1 MPTSLLPATARA
13 TAADR
18 ASVIPEEAPASGTFA
33 AAGHGRGGHGGSHR
47 RHGAQ
52 LLNRAIPA
60 DERMVIKRD
69 GSRAR
74 FDLNKVTRA
83 IALAFHEVRT
93 ENAPNPY
100 RDDILACFGLD
111 SEAFME
117 VTRIA
122 ASVSQMLELYYRDGR
137 HPSIEQVQDAAEKA
151 IAAAGHWDMA
161 RAFVLYRARQSE
173 RRLVHYVDNGMAD
186 YIAMAK
192 YARYRPELGRRELFT
207 EGVERVRDMHLGFF
221 AARVDQVL
229 PDTLPA
235 DVVALAGDE
244 AGLLARTLGG
254 RRVGEVIGEVF
265 AQVAAKKVLPSMRSM
280 QFGGEA
286 ILKNH
291 SRMFNCSFGNVD
303 RVEFF
308 REYFF
313 LLLSGCGVGFSVQ
326 KHHVAML
333 PALPLRKAENELPVE
348 HFHVADTIE
357 GWSDALHALVLSYYE
372 GRKVEFDFSAIR
384 PRGTPLRT
392 SGGKAPGHLPLK
404 KALTRVDEI
413 LEQAAGR
420 ALRPIEVYDI
430 NMFIAKAVLAGG
442 IRRSATICLFSPD
455 DEEMM
460 NAKTGRWFEKHPQR
474 AASNNSAVLSRSDRN
489 AEHFRKLFKAQKEFG
504 EPGFFFCDHP
514 DAGCNPC
521 AEISLL
527 PVVDWELSSDELSRL
542 YASGYKGDLP
552 GTTRLSGFQHC
563 NLTTIN
569 GRAATTET
577 AFFEACIAATV
588 IGTLQ
593 AAYTDMPYLG
603 AVTRLLNEH
612 DALLGVS
619 ICGFMDN
626 PGVLF
631 DPDTL
636 TRGAKLCRATNR
648 LMAAAIGIRPAA
660 KLSTTKPE
668 GTASLILNA
677 ASGIHP
683 HHARRYFRRVQ
694 ANRKEPVYAFFKQTN
709 PQMTETSVYNPET
722 DDVIT
727 FPVEAPKK
735 AILRKELTAIQFLEL
750 VKLVQQSWVV
760 PGGDPGSRSPT
771 LHHNVSNT
779 CTVRPEE
786 WDEVADFIWANR
798 RFFTGI
804 SLLQDAGDKAYA
816 QAPREEVGSEADV
829 ARWNALRPYRVD
841 YTQMHEESDETELKQ
856 TVACAGGACE
866 II

>member
-1 MPTSLLPATARA
+1 MKSLSLTTPPSNDL
-13 TAADR
+13 DR
-18 ASVIPEEAPASGTFA
+18 
-33 AAGHGRGGHGGSHR
+33 
-47 RHGAQ
+47 
-52 LLNRAIPA
+52 IPA
-60 DERMVIKRD
+60 RKGAELLSRAVPADGRMVLKRD
-69 GSRAR
+69 GTRVR
-74 FDLNKVTRA
+74 YDQHKVTRA

-93 ENAPNPY
+93 DNAPNPY
-100 RDDILACFGLD
+100 RDDLLACYGLD
-111 SEAFME
+111 GEAYRE
-117 VTRIA
+117 VTAIA
-122 ASVSQMLELYYRDGR
+122 AAVAQMLELHYRDGR
-137 HPSIEQVQDAAEKA
+137 HPSIEQVQDAVEKA
-151 IAAAGHWDMA
+151 IAAAGRWEVA
-161 RAFVLYRARQSE
+161 RAYMLYRARHAE
-173 RRLVHYVDNGMAD
+173 RRLTSFANNGMAD

-192 YARYRPELGRRELFT
+192 YARYRPELGRREIFT

-221 AARVDQVL
+221 AAKLESRL
-229 PDTLPA
+229 PATLPA
-235 DVVALAGDE
+235 DVAELAGSE
-244 AGLLARTLGG
+244 AEMLTHAWGGRTLE
-254 RRVGEVIGEVF
+254 EVIRDAF

-286 ILKNH
+286 ILRNH
-291 SRMFNCSFGNVD
+291 SRMFNCSFSTVD
-303 RVEFF
+303 RLEFF

-326 KHHVAML
+326 KHHIAML
-333 PALPLRKAENELPVE
+333 RPLPARAADNDLPVW
-348 HFHVADTIE
+348 HYRIDDTIE
-357 GWSDALHALVLSYYE
+357 GWSDALHALVVSHYE
-372 GRKVEFDFSAIR
+372 GKLIEFDYSAIR
-384 PRGTPLRT
+384 PRGALLRT
-392 SGGKAPGHLPLK
+392 SGGKAPGHLPLRN
-404 KALTRVDEI
+404 ALNRVGEI
-413 LEQAAGR
+413 LTAAAGR

-460 NAKTGRWFEKHPQR
+460 NAKTGNWFDRHPQR
-474 AASNNSAVLSRSDRN
+474 SASNNSAVLARSDN
-489 AEHFRKLFKAQKEFG
+489 NTGHFRNLFKAQKEFG
-504 EPGFFFCDHP
+504 EPGFYFCDHP

-527 PVVDWELSSDELSRL
+527 PVVDWELSAAELDELYRR
-542 YASGYKGDLP
+542 GYKGDMP
-552 GTTRLSGFQHC
+552 GTGRLSGFQHC

-569 GRAATTET
+569 GHAAVTESAFYKACLAAT
-577 AFFEACIAATV
+577 A

-603 AVTRLLNEH
+603 PVTRLINEH

-626 PGVLF
+626 PAVLF
-631 DPDTL
+631 DQEIL
-636 TRGAKLCRATNR
+636 TQGARLCRAANR
-648 LMAAAIGIRPAA
+648 LVAALIGIRPAA
-660 KLSTTKPE
+660 KLATCKPE

-694 ANRKEPVYAFFKQTN
+694 ANRKEPVYAFFKTAN
-709 PQMTETSVYNPET
+709 PQMTEASVYNPDT

-735 AILRKELTAIQFLEL
+735 AILRKDLTAVQFLEL
-750 VKLVQQSWVV
+750 VKLVQQCWVI
-760 PGGDPGSRSPT
+760 PGGDPSSRTPD

-786 WDEVADFIWANR
+786 WDEVAEFIWSNR

-816 QAPREEVGSEADV
+816 QAPREEVTTEADV
-829 ARWNALRPYRVD
+829 HKWNALRPYRVD
-841 YTQMHEESDETELKQ
+841 YTQMHEESDHTELKQ
-856 TVACAGGACE
+856 VLACAGGACE
-866 II
+866 LP

>member
-1 MPTSLLPATARA
+1 MNTLTLPAPSPTELAR
-13 TAADR
+13 
-18 ASVIPEEAPASGTFA
+18 PQPP
-33 AAGHGRGGHGGSHR
+33 GRK
-47 RHGAQ
+47 GAQ
-52 LLNRAIPA
+52 LLNRAVPA
-60 DERMVIKRD
+60 EARMVVKRD
-69 GSRAR
+69 GAKVR
-74 FDLNKVTRA
+74 FDLNKITRA

-93 ENAPNPY
+93 DSAPNPC
-100 RDDILACFGLD
+100 RDDALACYGLE
-111 SEAFME
+111 SATYRE
-117 VTRIA
+117 VAGIA
-122 ASVSQMLELYYRDGR
+122 AAVAQMLELHYRDGR
-137 HPSIEQVQDAAEKA
+137 HPTIEQVQDAVEKA
-151 IAAAGHWDMA
+151 IAAAGHWEVA
-161 RAFVLYRARQSE
+161 RAYMLYRARRAE
-173 RRLVHYVDNGMAD
+173 RRLTAYANNGMAD

-192 YARYRPELGRRELFT
+192 YARYRPELGRRELFA

-221 AARVDQVL
+221 AAKRESRIPAEL
-229 PDTLPA
+229 PPDIA
-235 DVVALAGDE
+235 ELAGPQ
-244 AGLLARTLGG
+244 AGLLAHAWAGRTLG
-254 RRVGEVIGEVF
+254 ELIGDAF

-286 ILKNH
+286 ILRNH
-291 SRMFNCSFGNVD
+291 SRMFNCSFSNVD

-326 KHHVAML
+326 KHHVALLPPL
-333 PALPLRKAENELPVE
+333 PARAAENDLPVE
-348 HFHVADTIE
+348 HHRVTDTIE
-357 GWSDALHALVLSYYE
+357 GWADALHALIASFYE
-372 GRKVEFDFSAIR
+372 GRMIEFDYSAIR
-384 PRGTPLRT
+384 PRGAPLRT
-392 SGGKAPGHLPLK
+392 SGGKAPGHLPLRK
-404 KALTRVDEI
+404 SLQRVAEI
-413 LEQAAGR
+413 MERAAGR
-420 ALRPIEVYDI
+420 SLRPIEIYDI
-430 NMFIAKAVLAGG
+430 NMYVAKAVLAGG

-460 NAKTGRWFEKHPQR
+460 NAKTGNWFADNPQR

-504 EPGFFFCDHP
+504 EPGFYFCDRP

-527 PVVDWELSSDELSRL
+527 PVVDWELSAAEQETLFRH
-542 YASGYKGDLP
+542 GYKGDLP

-569 GRAATTET
+569 GHAAVSEP
-577 AFFEACIAATV
+577 AFYKACLAAAA

-603 AVTRLLNEH
+603 PVTRVINEY

-626 PGVLF
+626 PTVLF
-631 DPDTL
+631 DPEVL
-636 TRGAKLCRATNR
+636 TQGARLCRAANR
-648 LMAAAIGIRPAA
+648 LVAALIGIRPAA
-660 KLSTTKPE
+660 KLATCKPE

-694 ANRKEPVYAFFKQTN
+694 ANRKEPVYAFFKAAN
-709 PQMTETSVYNPET
+709 PQMTEPSVYNPDT

-735 AILRKELTAIQFLEL
+735 AILRKDLTAVQFLEL
-750 VKLVQQSWVV
+750 VKLVQQSWVI
-760 PGGDPGSRSPT
+760 PGGDPQSRAPD

-779 CTVRPEE
+779 CTVSPTE
-786 WDEVADFIWANR
+786 WDEVAEFIWSNR

-804 SLLQDAGDKAYA
+804 SLFQDAGDKAYA
-816 QAPREEVGSEADV
+816 QAPREEVMTEADIFK
-829 ARWNALRPYRVD
+829 WNALRPGRVD
-841 YTQMHEESDETELKQ
+841 YTQMREVSDETELKQ
-856 TVACAGGACE
+856 TAACAGGACE
-866 II
+866 LL

>member
-1 MPTSLLPATARA
+1 
-13 TAADR
+13 
-18 ASVIPEEAPASGTFA
+18 
-33 AAGHGRGGHGGSHR
+33 
-47 RHGAQ
+47 
-52 LLNRAIPA
+52 
-60 DERMVIKRD
+60 MVIKRD
-69 GSRAR
+69 GSKVR

-83 IALAFHEVRT
+83 IALAFHEVHT
-93 ENAPNPY
+93 DNAANPY
-100 RDDILACFGLD
+100 RDDILACFGLE
-111 SEAFME
+111 SELFIE
-117 VTRIA
+117 VTKIA
-122 ASVSQMLELYYRDGR
+122 DGVSQMLELYYRNGK
-137 HPSIEQVQDAAEKA
+137 HPTIEQVQDAAEKA
-151 IAAAGHWDMA
+151 IAAAGRWEVA
-161 RAFVLYRARQSE
+161 RSYMLYRARHSE
-173 RRLVHYVDNGMAD
+173 RRLTHYADSGMSD
-186 YIAMAK
+186 YIVMAK
-192 YARYRPELGRRELFT
+192 YARYRPELGRREVFV
-207 EGVERVRDMHLGFF
+207 EGVERVRDMHLKYFSDRLARAL
-221 AARVDQVL
+221 AAE
-229 PDTLPA
+229 LPA
-235 DVVALAGDE
+235 EVAELAGTKGE
-244 AGLLARTLGG
+244 LLARTLGG
-254 RRVGEVIGEVF
+254 QRLEQIIGEAF

-291 SRMFNCSFGNVD
+291 SRMFNCSFSNVD
-303 RVEFF
+303 RLEFF

-326 KHHVAML
+326 KHHVALL
-333 PALPLRKAENELPVE
+333 PSLPKRAPDHDLPVW
-348 HFHVADTIE
+348 HYAILDTIE
-357 GWSDALHALVLSYYE
+357 GWADALHALFVSFQEGKKIEFSYA
-372 GRKVEFDFSAIR
+372 AIR
-384 PRGTPLRT
+384 SRGAPLKT

-404 KALTRVDEI
+404 RALLNVEGI
-413 LEQAAGR
+413 LEQAGGR

-460 NAKTGRWFEKHPQR
+460 NAKTGKWFEQNPQR
-474 AASNNSAVLSRSDRN
+474 SASNNSAVVSRRDTS
-489 AEHFRKLFKAQKEFG
+489 AEIFRKLFRAQQEFG
-504 EPGFFFCDHP
+504 EPGFYFCDMP
-514 DAGCNPC
+514 EAGCNPC

-527 PVVDWELSSDELSRL
+527 PVVDWELSPEEVSAL
-542 YASGYKGDLP
+542 YKNGYTGDLP
-552 GTTRLSGFQHC
+552 GTTRLAGFQHC

-569 GRAATTET
+569 GQAATTEA
-577 AFFEACIAATV
+577 AFHKACIAAAV

-603 AVTRLLNEH
+603 PVTRLLNEH

-626 PGVLF
+626 PAILF
-631 DPDTL
+631 DQEIL
-636 TRGAKLCRATNR
+636 SNGARLCRATNR
-648 LMAAAIGIRPAA
+648 LVAGLLGIRPAA
-660 KLSTTKPE
+660 KITTCKPE

-683 HHARRYFRRVQ
+683 HHSRRYFRRVQ
-694 ANRKEPVYAFFKQTN
+694 ANRREPIYAFFKAVN
-709 PQMTETSVYNPET
+709 SQMTETSVYNPDT

-735 AILRKELTAIQFLEL
+735 AILRKDLSATQFLEL
-750 VKLVQQSWVV
+750 VKLVQTCWVI
-760 PGGDPGSRSPT
+760 PGGDPQSRSPE

-786 WDEVADFIWANR
+786 WDEVAEFIWANR

-816 QAPREEVGSEADV
+816 QAPREEVSSEADI
-829 ARWNALRPYRVD
+829 ARWNSLHPHRVD
-841 YTQMHEESDETELKQ
+841 YTQMREVSDETELKQ

>member
-1 MPTSLLPATARA
+1 MLPVSSAVAESASAGASAHPTPP
-13 TAADR
+13 
-18 ASVIPEEAPASGTFA
+18 ASVATTPTTRPLQP
-33 AAGHGRGGHGGSHR
+33 RV
-47 RHGAQ
+47 HGAH
-52 LLNRAIPA
+52 LLNRAIPPEA
-60 DERMVIKRD
+60 RMVLKRD
-69 GSRAR
+69 GSKAR
-74 FDLNKVTRA
+74 FDLHKVTRA

-93 ENAPNPY
+93 ENAANPY
-100 RDDILACFGLD
+100 RDDILACFGLE
-111 SEAFME
+111 SEAFIA
-117 VTRIA
+117 VTKIA

-137 HPSIEQVQDAAEKA
+137 HPTIEQVQDAAEKA
-151 IAAAGHWDMA
+151 IAAAGDWEVA

-173 RRLVHYVDNGMAD
+173 RRLVHYSDNGMAD

-192 YARYRPELGRRELFT
+192 YARYRPDLRRREVFV

-221 AARVDQVL
+221 AEKLERRF
-229 PDTLPA
+229 PTLLSPE
-235 DVVALAGDE
+235 VAELAGE
-244 AGLLARTLGG
+244 RAELLLHALGG
-254 RRVGEVIGEVF
+254 EQLSHVITQAF

-333 PALPLRKAENELPVE
+333 PPLPARAAENDLPVW
-348 HFHVADTIE
+348 HVHVADTVE
-357 GWSDALHALVLSYYE
+357 GWADALHALVMSFYE
-372 GRKVEFDFSAIR
+372 GKKAEFDYSAIR
-384 PRGTPLRT
+384 ARGEPLRT

-404 KALTRVDEI
+404 KALQRVEEI

-460 NAKTGRWFEKHPQR
+460 NAKTGKWFERHPQR
-474 AASNNSAVLSRSDRN
+474 SASNNSAVLPRHERN
-489 AEHFRKLFKAQKEFG
+489 GEHFRKLFRAQKEFG
-504 EPGFFFCDHP
+504 EPGFYFCDRP

-527 PVVDWELSSDELSRL
+527 PVVDWELSSDEMSKLF
-542 YASGYKGDLP
+542 AWGYQGDLP

-569 GRAATTET
+569 GHAATSET
-577 AFFEACIAATV
+577 MFYNACIAASV

-631 DPDTL
+631 DQEIL
-636 TRGAKLCRATNR
+636 TRGARLCRATNR
-648 LMAAAIGIRPAA
+648 MMAAVIGIRPAA
-660 KLSTTKPE
+660 KIATCKPE

-694 ANRKEPVYAFFKQTN
+694 ANRKEPVYAFFKGAN

-735 AILRKELTAIQFLEL
+735 AILRKDLTAIQFLEL
-750 VKLVQQSWVV
+750 VKLVQTCWVI
-760 PGGDPGSRSPT
+760 PGGDPQSRSPD

-786 WDEVADFIWANR
+786 WDEVAEFIWANR

-816 QAPREEVGSEADV
+816 QAPREEVSTEGDV
-829 ARWNALRPYRVD
+829 VKWNSLRPGRVD
-841 YTQMHEESDETELKQ
+841 YTQMREYSDETQLKQ

>member
-1 MPTSLLPATARA
+1 
-13 TAADR
+13 
-18 ASVIPEEAPASGTFA
+18 
-33 AAGHGRGGHGGSHR
+33 
-47 RHGAQ
+47 
-52 LLNRAIPA
+52 
-60 DERMVIKRD
+60 MVIKRD

-93 ENAPNPY
+93 DNAANPY
-100 RDDILACFGLD
+100 RDDMLACFGLD
-111 SEAFME
+111 SDTFIS
-117 VTRIA
+117 VTKIA
-122 ASVSQMLELYYRDGR
+122 AGVSQMLELHYRDGK
-137 HPSIEQVQDAAEKA
+137 HPSIEQVQDAVEKS
-151 IAAAGHWDMA
+151 IAASGHWEVA
-161 RAFVLYRARQSE
+161 RAYMLYRARHAE
-173 RRLVHYVDNGMAD
+173 RRLVHYADNGMAD
-186 YIAMAK
+186 YIVMAK
-192 YARYRPELGRRELFT
+192 YARYRRELGRREVFT
-207 EGVERVRDMHLGFF
+207 EGVERVRDMHLEFF
-221 AARVDQVL
+221 GEKLDRVAPKSLTSDVAEIAGKN
-229 PDTLPA
+229 A
-235 DVVALAGDE
+235 D
-244 AGLLARTLGG
+244 LLARMLGG
-254 RRVGEVIGEVF
+254 QRLDQIVMEAF

-291 SRMFNCSFGNVD
+291 SRMFNCSFANVD

-326 KHHVAML
+326 KHHIALLPPL
-333 PALPLRKAENELPVE
+333 PARGAENELPVW
-348 HFHVADTIE
+348 HFHIEDTIE
-357 GWSDALHALVLSYYE
+357 GWADALHALFESFYQ
-372 GRKVEFDFSAIR
+372 GKKVEFDYSAIR
-384 PRGTPLRT
+384 ARGTLLRT

-404 KALTRVDEI
+404 KALIKVEHL
-413 LEQAAGR
+413 LENAAGR

-460 NAKTGRWFEKHPQR
+460 NAKTGNWFDKHPQR
-474 AASNNSAVLSRSDRN
+474 SASNNSAVLSRSDKN

-504 EPGFFFCDHP
+504 EPGFFFNDHP

-521 AEISLL
+521 AEINLL
-527 PVVDWELSSDELSRL
+527 PVVDWELSSEEVSNLLRN
-542 YASGYKGDLP
+542 GYKGDLP

-569 GRAATTET
+569 GQAATTEA
-577 AFFEACIAATV
+577 AFYRACIAAAT

-603 AVTRLLNEH
+603 AVTRLINEH

-626 PGVLF
+626 PTVLF
-631 DPDTL
+631 DPEIL
-636 TRGAKLCRATNR
+636 NQGARLCRATNR
-648 LMAAAIGIRPAA
+648 LVAGLIGIRPAA
-660 KLSTTKPE
+660 KITTCKPE

-694 ANRKEPVYAFFKQTN
+694 ANRKEPIFAFFKSVN
-709 PQMTETSVYNPET
+709 PQMTESSVYNPET

-735 AILRKELTAIQFLEL
+735 AILRKDLTAIQFLEL
-750 VKLVQQSWVV
+750 VKLVQQSWVI
-760 PGGDPGSRSPT
+760 PGGDPGSRSPD

-779 CTVRPEE
+779 CTVRVEE
-786 WDEVADFIWANR
+786 WQEVQDFIWANR

-804 SLLQDAGDKAYA
+804 SLLQDSGDKAYA
-816 QAPREEVGSEADV
+816 QAPREEVSSEADV

-841 YTQMHEESDETELKQ
+841 YTTMREASDETELKQ

-866 II
+866 LI

>member
-1 MPTSLLPATARA
+1 MHSPV
-13 TAADR
+13 
-18 ASVIPEEAPASGTFA
+18 SVSGKSNP
-33 AAGHGRGGHGGSHR
+33 GQQHVHR
-47 RHGAQ
+47 VHGAQ
-52 LLNRAIPA
+52 LLDRAIGTEA
-60 DERMVIKRD
+60 RMVVKRD
-69 GSRAR
+69 GSRVR

-93 ENAPNPY
+93 DNAPNPY
-100 RDDILACFGLD
+100 RDDILACFGLE
-111 SEAFME
+111 SEVFIE

-122 ASVSQMLELYYRDGR
+122 AGVSQMLELYYRNGK
-137 HPSIEQVQDAAEKA
+137 HPSIEQVQDAVEKA
-151 IAAAGHWDMA
+151 IAAAGHWEVA
-161 RAFVLYRARQSE
+161 RAYMLYRARHSE
-173 RRLVHYVDNGMAD
+173 RRLVHYSDSGMAD

-192 YARYRPELGRRELFT
+192 YARYRPELGRREIFT
-207 EGVERVRDMHLGFF
+207 EGVDRVRDMHLGFF
-221 AARVDQVL
+221 TGKLERSVPTV
-229 PDTLPA
+229 LPA
-235 DVVALAGDE
+235 DVAELAGARAE
-244 AGLLARTLGG
+244 LLAKALGG
-254 RRVGEVIGEVF
+254 LRLDQIITEAF
-265 AQVAAKKVLPSMRSM
+265 AQVSAKKVLPSMRSM
-280 QFGGEA
+280 QFGGDA

-291 SRMFNCSFGNVD
+291 SRMFNCSFSNVD

-333 PALPLRKAENELPVE
+333 PALPARAPEHDLPVW
-348 HFHVADTIE
+348 HFDVSDTIE
-357 GWSDALHALVLSYYE
+357 GWSDAVHALFQSFL
-372 GRKVEFDFSAIR
+372 GGKKIEFNFSAIR
-384 PRGTPLRT
+384 PRGSALKT

-404 KALTRVDEI
+404 RALLNVERI

-420 ALRPIEVYDI
+420 SLRPIEVYDI

-460 NAKTGRWFEKHPQR
+460 NAKTGKWFEQHPQR
-474 AASNNSAVLSRSDRN
+474 SASNNSAVISRRDTN
-489 AEHFRKLFKAQKEFG
+489 GEVFRKLFRAQKEFG
-504 EPGFFFCDHP
+504 EPGFYFCDMP

-527 PVVDWELSSDELSRL
+527 PVVDWELSPEEVSSL
-542 YASGYKGDLP
+542 YAHGYTGDLP
-552 GTTRLSGFQHC
+552 GTVRLSGFQHC

-569 GRAATTET
+569 GQAATTEI
-577 AFFEACIAATV
+577 AFHRACIAATV

-603 AVTRLLNEH
+603 PVTRLLNEH

-626 PGVLF
+626 PAILF
-631 DPDTL
+631 DQEIL
-636 TRGAKLCRATNR
+636 TQGARLCRATNR
-648 LMAAAIGIRPAA
+648 VMAALLGIRPAA
-660 KLSTTKPE
+660 KITTTKPE

-683 HHARRYFRRVQ
+683 HHSRRYFRRVQ
-694 ANRKEPVYAFFKQTN
+694 ANRKEPIYAHFKSVN
-709 PQMTETSVYNPET
+709 PQMTEPSVYNPDT

-735 AILRKELTAIQFLEL
+735 AILRKDLNAIQFLEL
-750 VKLVQQSWVV
+750 VKLVQLCWVI
-760 PGGDPGSRSPT
+760 PGGDPQSRSPD

-779 CTVRPEE
+779 CTVRTEE

-798 RFFTGI
+798 RYFTGI
-804 SLLQDAGDKAYA
+804 SLLQEAGDKAYA
-816 QAPREEVGSEADV
+816 QAPREEVASEGDIG
-829 ARWNALRPYRVD
+829 RWNSLHPRHVD
-841 YTQMHEESDETELKQ
+841 YTLMREATDETELKQ

>member
-1 MPTSLLPATARA
+1 VHHPNR
-13 TAADR
+13 
-18 ASVIPEEAPASGTFA
+18 I
-33 AAGHGRGGHGGSHR
+33 
-47 RHGAQ
+47 HGAQ
-52 LLNRAIPA
+52 LLNRAIGA
-60 DERMVIKRD
+60 EARMVVKRD
-69 GSRAR
+69 GSRVR

-93 ENAPNPY
+93 DNAPNPY
-100 RDDILACFGLD
+100 REDMLACFGLE
-111 SEAFME
+111 SEAFIE
-117 VTRIA
+117 VTKIA
-122 ASVSQMLELYYRDGR
+122 AAVSQMLELYYRNGR
-137 HPSIEQVQDAAEKA
+137 HPSIEQVQDSVEKA
-151 IAAAGHWDMA
+151 IAAAGRWEVA
-161 RAFVLYRARQSE
+161 RSYMLYRARHSE
-173 RRLVHYVDNGMAD
+173 RRLVNYADNGMAD
-186 YIAMAK
+186 YIVMAK
-192 YARYRPELGRRELFT
+192 YARYRPELGRREVFV
-207 EGVERVRDMHLGFF
+207 EGVERVRDMHLAFF
-221 AARVDQVL
+221 AGKLDRQISAEL
-229 PDTLPA
+229 PPA
-235 DVVALAGDE
+235 VAELAGGKAE
-244 AGLLARTLGG
+244 LLARTLGG
-254 RRVGEVIGEVF
+254 LNLDQIVREAF

-280 QFGGEA
+280 QFGGDA

-291 SRMFNCSFGNVD
+291 SRMFNCSFSNVD
-303 RVEFF
+303 RLEFF

-333 PALPLRKAENELPVE
+333 PPLPMRAPEHDLPVQ
-348 HFHVADTIE
+348 HFQIEDTIE
-357 GWSDALHALVLSYYE
+357 GWADALHALIVAFIE
-372 GRKVEFDFSAIR
+372 GRKVEFNFSAIR
-384 PRGTPLRT
+384 SRGKPLRT

-404 KALTRVDEI
+404 KALTQVEKL
-413 LEQAAGR
+413 LEQASGR

-460 NAKTGRWFEKHPQR
+460 NAKTGKWFEQHPHR
-474 AASNNSAVLSRSDRN
+474 SASNNSAAIARRDLNGDL
-489 AEHFRKLFKAQKEFG
+489 FRKLFRAQKEFG
-504 EPGFFFCDHP
+504 EPGFYFCDNP

-527 PVVDWELSSDELSRL
+527 PVVDWELTPEELSSL
-542 YASGYKGDLP
+542 YANGYTGDLP
-552 GTTRLSGFQHC
+552 GTSRLSGFQHC

-569 GRAATTET
+569 GQAATSEV
-577 AFFEACIAATV
+577 AFHRACIAATV

-603 AVTRLLNEH
+603 PVTRLLNER

-626 PGVLF
+626 PAILF
-631 DPDTL
+631 DQEIL
-636 TRGAKLCRATNR
+636 TNGARLCRATNQ
-648 LMAAAIGIRPAA
+648 LVAGILGIRPAA
-660 KLSTTKPE
+660 KITTCKPE

-683 HHARRYFRRVQ
+683 HHSRRYFRRVQ
-694 ANRKEPVYAFFKQTN
+694 ANRKEPIYAFFKSVN
-709 PQMTETSVYNPET
+709 PQMTETSVYNPNT

-735 AILRKELTAIQFLEL
+735 AILRKDLTAIQFLEL
-750 VKLVQQSWVV
+750 VKLVQLCWVI
-760 PGGDPGSRSPT
+760 PGGDTLSRSPD

-779 CTVRPEE
+779 CTVRPDE
-786 WDEVADFIWANR
+786 WDEVAEFIWANR

-816 QAPREEVGSEADV
+816 QAPREEVTGEADI
-829 ARWNALRPYRVD
+829 ARWNSLHPHRAD
-841 YTQMHEESDETELKQ
+841 YTLMREATDETELKQ

-866 II
+866 IV

>member
-1 MPTSLLPATARA
+1 MKSLSLTTPPSNDL
-13 TAADR
+13 DR
-18 ASVIPEEAPASGTFA
+18 
-33 AAGHGRGGHGGSHR
+33 
-47 RHGAQ
+47 
-52 LLNRAIPA
+52 IPA
-60 DERMVIKRD
+60 RKGAELLSRAVPADGRMVLKRD
-69 GSRAR
+69 GTRVR
-74 FDLNKVTRA
+74 YDQHKVTRA

-93 ENAPNPY
+93 DNAPNPY
-100 RDDILACFGLD
+100 RDDLLACYGLD
-111 SEAFME
+111 GEAYRE
-117 VTRIA
+117 VTAIA
-122 ASVSQMLELYYRDGR
+122 AAVAQMLELHYRDGR
-137 HPSIEQVQDAAEKA
+137 HPSIEQVQDAVEKA
-151 IAAAGHWDMA
+151 IAASGRWEVA
-161 RAFVLYRARQSE
+161 RAYMLYRARHAE
-173 RRLVHYVDNGMAD
+173 RRLTSFANNGMAD

-192 YARYRPELGRRELFT
+192 YARYRPELGRREIFT

-221 AARVDQVL
+221 AAKLESRL
-229 PDTLPA
+229 PATLPA
-235 DVVALAGDE
+235 DVAELAGSE
-244 AGLLARTLGG
+244 AEMLTHAWGGRTLE
-254 RRVGEVIGEVF
+254 EVIRDAF

-286 ILKNH
+286 ILRNH
-291 SRMFNCSFGNVD
+291 SRMFNCSFSTVD
-303 RVEFF
+303 RLEFF

-326 KHHVAML
+326 KHHIAML
-333 PALPLRKAENELPVE
+333 RPLPARAADNDLPVW
-348 HFHVADTIE
+348 HYRIDDTIE
-357 GWSDALHALVLSYYE
+357 GWSDALHALVVSHYE
-372 GRKVEFDFSAIR
+372 GKLIEFDYSAIR
-384 PRGTPLRT
+384 PRGALLRT
-392 SGGKAPGHLPLK
+392 SGGKAPGHLPLRN
-404 KALTRVDEI
+404 ALNRVGEI
-413 LEQAAGR
+413 LTAAAGR

-460 NAKTGRWFEKHPQR
+460 NAKTGNWFDRHPQR
-474 AASNNSAVLSRSDRN
+474 SASNNSAVLARSDN
-489 AEHFRKLFKAQKEFG
+489 NTGHFRNLFKAQKEFG
-504 EPGFFFCDHP
+504 EPGFYFCDHP

-527 PVVDWELSSDELSRL
+527 PVVDWELSAAELDELYRR
-542 YASGYKGDLP
+542 GYKGDMP
-552 GTTRLSGFQHC
+552 GTGRLSGFQHC

-569 GRAATTET
+569 GHAAVTESAFYKACLAAT
-577 AFFEACIAATV
+577 A

-603 AVTRLLNEH
+603 PVTRLINEH

-626 PGVLF
+626 PAVLF
-631 DPDTL
+631 DQEIL
-636 TRGAKLCRATNR
+636 TQGARLCRAANR
-648 LMAAAIGIRPAA
+648 LVAALIGIRPAA
-660 KLSTTKPE
+660 KLATCKPE

-694 ANRKEPVYAFFKQTN
+694 ANRKEPVYAFFKTAN
-709 PQMTETSVYNPET
+709 PQMTEASVYNPDT

-735 AILRKELTAIQFLEL
+735 AILRKDLTAVQFLEL
-750 VKLVQQSWVV
+750 VKLVQQCWVI
-760 PGGDPGSRSPT
+760 PGGDPSSRTPD

-786 WDEVADFIWANR
+786 WDEVAEFIWSNR

-816 QAPREEVGSEADV
+816 QAPREEVTTEADV
-829 ARWNALRPYRVD
+829 HKWNALRPYRVD
-841 YTQMHEESDETELKQ
+841 YTQMHEESDHTELKQ
-856 TVACAGGACE
+856 VLACAGGACE
-866 II
+866 LP